1 MKPQPNMR
9 YAGAFAVLLALLAV
23 LFVWNVNSGSL
34 HLSVREVAQI
44 LLTHSGDNAVIV
56 WEIRLPRIFAA
67 ILLGGAL
74 SVSGFLLQT
83 FFANPIAG
91 PFVLGISSGAKLTV
105 ALTMISALSCGRV
118 LGSAVMITAAFA
130 GAMLS
135 MGFVLLIAQ
144 RVRQM
149 PLLVVSGV
157 MIGYICSA
165 VTDFVITFAEDSNI
179 VNLHNWSMG
188 SFSGISWDNIRVM
201 TPVVLVSL
209 VCRVPAVQADRCV
222 PARRGVC
229 PQYGRQYRRVPRG
242 ADPAV
247 ERALGVCSGVCR
259 TDLVRRH
266 RGSASCEKP
275 VRHGKADPDDTGVLS
290 RRCGILSAVRS
301 HRADG
306 VCTDGAEYQ
315 HRDRPVWCTG
325 RYLYYG
331 SPEVLPMVSL
341 RPHAEGVG
349 ANPWLGN
356 QKDRHQGFYP
366 LETPVSYC

>member
-1 MKPQPNMR
+1 M
-9 YAGAFAVLLALLAV
+9 
-23 LFVWNVNSGSL
+23 
-34 HLSVREVAQI
+34 
-44 LLTHSGDNAVIV
+44 
-56 WEIRLPRIFAA
+56 
-67 ILLGGAL
+67 
-74 SVSGFLLQT
+74 
-83 FFANPIAG
+83 
-91 PFVLGISSGAKLTV
+91 
-105 ALTMISALSCGRV
+105 
-118 LGSAVMITAAFA
+118 
-130 GAMLS
+130 
-135 MGFVLLIAQ
+135 
-144 RVRQM
+144 
-149 PLLVVSGV
+149 
-157 MIGYICSA
+157 
-165 VTDFVITFAEDSNI
+165 
-179 VNLHNWSMG
+179 
-188 SFSGISWDNIRVM
+188 
-201 TPVVLVSL
+201 
-209 VCRVPAVQADRCV
+209 RVPAVQADQRV

-290 RRCGILSAVRS
+290 RRGGILPAVRS

-325 RYLYYG
+325 RHLYYG
-331 SPEVLPMVSL
+331 ASEVLQRVSL

-349 ANPWLGN
+349 ANPWLGD

-366 LETPVSYC
+366 LGIPVSYC